1 MAGPLLL
8 LRSLLTSPSAQPDDP
23 AAWVGNQAAHALVVG
38 GALLALVGWLPQAV
52 WIVAG
57 LYALWELAQL
67 RYGSTP
73 WDGLCD
79 WAFTVTG
86 ALLVEAGW
94 HGDAA
99 RFRPLLA
106 GLLLAAA
113 AGIWRRLR

>member
-1 MAGPLLL
+1 MLAFLRTL
-8 LRSLLTSPSAQPDDP
+8 LRTPDAQARDP
-23 AAWVGNQAAHALVVG
+23 AAWVGNQAAHALVAG
-38 GALLALVGWLPQAV
+38 AALLALAGRLPQAP

-67 RYGSTP
+67 RYGSAP

-99 RFRPLLA
+99 RFRLLLA
-106 GLLLAAA
+106 GLLMAAA
-113 AGIWRRLR
+113 ATAAGVWRRVP